1 VFDSD
6 AALESSIAIGF
17 LVLSLY
23 KECRQISFGL
33 IPGVLGQLLSLLDP
47 FFREDVIV
55 EPRFKFLMYLLLLL
69 ICAPLLAQS
78 PAPPQGG
85 TVRLAL
91 VNVPDEILKPM
102 LPDFQKQTGFKAEI
116 VYTGNNPYSVAREG
130 KADLVISHYG
140 HEGVEPFVTE
150 GLGLWP
156 HPVFAN
162 QMVLLGPPSDP
173 AHIRGLT
180 SAAEALRLIA
190 ESKSPFVVNNGT
202 GAKYLEEILWT
213 SVGIKEKGSWYLN
226 LKSEGRKA
234 AQDAA
239 QKGAYVLCGLPP
251 FLRLKRQGP
260 LDLIPLVVGDP
271 ILQRIMVSIIVNPK
285 KIEGINLDG
294 AKAFQEF
301 LIAPATQARIGAFRY
316 PDFDQQAWWPAG
328 RHNNAGE

>member
-1 VFDSD
+1 LGETPALPGAFLISFPTSNCTLLNLFILISD
-6 AALESSIAIGF
+6 ALR
-17 LVLSLY
+17 L
-23 KECRQISFGL
+23 
-33 IPGVLGQLLSLLDP
+33 LLSLLVAFLEDNAVKP
-47 FFREDVIV
+47 KFR
-55 EPRFKFLMYLLLLL
+55 LLALLLPLL
-69 ICAPLLAQS
+69 ICLPLFAQS
-78 PAPPQGG
+78 PASPQGG
-85 TVRLAL
+85 AVRLAL
-91 VNVPDEILKPM
+91 VNVPDELLKPM
-102 LPDFQKQTGFKAEI
+102 LPDFQKKTGMRAEI
-116 VYTGNNPYSVAREG
+116 VYTGSNPYSVAREG

-162 QMVLLGPPSDP
+162 QMALLGPPSDP

-180 SAAEALRLIA
+180 NAAEAFRRIA
-190 ESKSPFVVNNGT
+190 ESKSPFVANNGS

-213 SVGIKEKGSWYLN
+213 SSGIHEKGSWYLD
-226 LKSEGRKA
+226 LKSEGKKA

-239 QKGAYVLCGLPP
+239 LKHAYVLWGLPP
-251 FLRLKRQGP
+251 FLRVKRQGP
-260 LDLIPLVVGDP
+260 IDLTPLVVGDS

-285 KIEGINLDG
+285 KIAGVNSDG

-301 LIAPATQARIGAFRY
+301 LIAPATQARIRAFRY